1 MELDVRASQDGQVHT
16 IHVGAST
23 LDAELVDYLAIAL
36 DDVERGPCSNLVIVF
51 EGGATT
57 TVGDF
62 PAWSPSVKREDMRYF
77 GRWEDLVMRL
87 SKARLKTLVGYRG
100 RCGSAA
106 LQIGL
111 VSDLRVASVKAHLS
125 IDGLAGHAFPA
136 ATAFRL

>member
-62 PAWSPSVKREDMRYF
+62 PALGADGATFR
-77 GRWEDLVMRL
+77 
-87 SKARLKTLVGYRG
+87 KTAQQQ
-100 RCGSAA
+100 S
-106 LQIGL
+106 
-111 VSDLRVASVKAHLS
+111 
-125 IDGLAGHAFPA
+125 
-136 ATAFRL
+136 T